1 MARQSIHRPVDRSD
15 VPRRGDGGFTLV
27 EAVVLISIL
36 GILGAVAAPR
46 FLSMR
51 QLEEARAHRQALAD
65 LRHAQRR
72 AAGSGCP
79 VQVDFDAGGYR
90 LQQRSGCRTGTF
102 TLELVDPVVQRS
114 PYAVALPEGVAL
126 TSSVDPIVLD
136 ALGRITRSDGTTTS
150 VSIRVGSLALE
161 GVGET
166 GLFRVP

>member
-1 MARQSIHRPVDRSD
+1 MGWQTVRRS
-15 VPRRGDGGFTLV
+15 RKRCERGFTLV

-46 FLSMR
+46 FLSLR
-51 QLEEARAHRQALAD
+51 ELEGARAHRQALAD
-65 LRHAQRR
+65 LRHAQRQ

-79 VQVDFDAGGYR
+79 VQVDFDASGYR
-90 LQQRSGCRTGTF
+90 LQQRSACRTGAF
-102 TLELVDPVVQRS
+102 DLELVDPVVQRS
-114 PYAVALPEGVAL
+114 PYAVTLPEGVSL

-136 ALGRITRSDGTTTS
+136 ALGRITRGDGTTVS
-150 VSIRVGSLALE
+150 VSIQIGGLALE

>member
-1 MARQSIHRPVDRSD
+1 MARRSIRYSVLRSD
-15 VPRRGDGGFTLV
+15 SARSREDAFTLV

-46 FLSMR
+46 FLSLR
-51 QLEEARAHRQALAD
+51 QLEEARAHRQALSD

-79 VQVDFDAGGYR
+79 VQVDFDASGYR
-90 LQQRSGCRTGTF
+90 LKQRSSCRTGAYD
-102 TLELVDPVVQRS
+102 LELVDPVVQRS
-114 PYAVALPEGVAL
+114 PYAVALPEGVTL

-150 VSIRVGSLALE
+150 VTIRVGGLALE
-161 GVGET
+161 GIGET